1 MAKVYIAG
9 PMTGLPEFN
18 RPAFFAAM
26 EDLAAGGDTPLS
38 SAVLPDGLSEADY
51 MAIGI
56 AMLQRADCI
65 YMLQGWDSSE
75 GARAELAYAQ
85 KLRLG
90 IQFAQKQEQE
100 IITKRKGRRILS
112 MLYRMWVSH

>member
-26 EDLAAGGDTPLS
+26 EALAAGGNTPLS
-38 SAVLPDGLSEADY
+38 PAVLPDGLSEADY

-65 YMLQGWDSSE
+65 YLLQGWENSE
-75 GARAELAYAQ
+75 GAQAELAYAQ
-85 KLRLG
+85 KLRLD
-90 IQFAQKQEQE
+90 IRFAKKQKQE
-100 IITKRKGRRILS
+100 IITARKGSRLINI
-112 MLYRMWVSH
+112 LYRIWEKP